1 MADAANF
8 RRTTAATGLVGSA
21 VLAAA
26 ATVIYQPHTGG
37 VPAAVLTSLQRD
49 PASANLSA
57 ILMVL
62 QGFAAVIAALA
73 IGHLLRDRFPL
84 LSSVGTSLAA
94 LGGFAEAVATT
105 FTLAFL
111 PMAQDPAH
119 HATYLQVI
127 AQADRLQNLFSLV
140 GLLGTV
146 IGTLLLSI
154 GLFRAHINP
163 RWAAPTI
170 WAFLVLEFV
179 GSGFAPA
186 FGLAAVTL
194 GVIAYT
200 ALAVT
205 VWTSPRTA
213 WMTAAEAA
221 PPVPVPTVA

>member
-1 MADAANF
+1 MADAALF

-26 ATVIYQPHTGG
+26 ATLVYRPTGGG
-37 VPAAVLTSLQRD
+37 VPADVLTSLQRAPG
-49 PASANLSA
+49 PAEISAVLF
-57 ILMVL
+57 VL

-73 IGHLLRDRFPL
+73 IGHLLRGRFPL
-84 LSSVGTSLAA
+84 LSSVGVTLGA

-105 FTLAFL
+105 FTLAFV
-111 PMAQDPAH
+111 PMARDTAH
-119 HATYLQVI
+119 YGTYLGVI
-127 AQADRLQNLFSLV
+127 AQADRVQNLFSLV

-154 GLFRAHINP
+154 GIFRAQVGP
-163 RWAAPTI
+163 RWVGPAI

-179 GSGFAPA
+179 GSGFGPA

-200 ALAVT
+200 ALGVT

-213 WMTAAEAA
+213 WMTAAEASV
-221 PPVPVPTVA
+221 PDPVPTLA